1 MSIAFDPVRTADD
14 RQRLAAL
21 ADEIW
26 HEYWPALIGDAQ
38 TDYMVEN
45 FQSLEAIERDMREHA
60 YEYWFMRAEDDGRI
74 AGYTG
79 GRVEPETNRFFIS
92 KVYLRAEERGK
103 GFASRAIAFY
113 ERLCLERGLDAMYLT
128 VNKQNDLGIRA
139 YLGKGFETIDAVETD
154 IGNGFVMDDYI
165 MEKHVE
171 RRAERAGSRT
181 RAAPADTSVLP
192 PPRFRA
198 HPDLPLSA
206 SVREPAAPP
215 SASATFRSRPSNL
228 ARIHGSGTNLHLFC
242 RAHGKCNS
250 IMPGHEFS
258 ES

>member
-1 MSIAFDPVRTADD
+1 MARV
-14 RQRLAAL
+14 LAR
-21 ADEIW
+21 
-26 HEYWPALIGDAQ
+26 LIGDAQ

-139 YLGKGFETIDAVETD
+139 YLARASKPSTRWKPISATASSWTTTSWRSTSSAS
-154 IGNGFVMDDYI
+154 
-165 MEKHVE
+165 E

-206 SVREPAAPP
+206 SVREPAAPHLLQQRFGRAP
-215 SASATFRSRPSNL
+215 RIWHEFTVRARICIYFAERMASAT
-228 ARIHGSGTNLHLFC
+228 A
-242 RAHGKCNS
+242 
-250 IMPGHEFS
+250 
-258 ES
+258 